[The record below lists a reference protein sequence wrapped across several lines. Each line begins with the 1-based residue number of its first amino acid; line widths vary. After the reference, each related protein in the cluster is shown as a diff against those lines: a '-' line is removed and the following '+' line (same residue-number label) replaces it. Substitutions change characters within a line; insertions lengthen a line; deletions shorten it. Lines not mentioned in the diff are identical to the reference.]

1 MASIPAPPES
11 AEEESE
17 GEFAKGP
24 AKYFISTQEY
34 CIVIFVCASFPPYK
48 VVPRS
53 SWIII
58 HGHCFDSSIP
68 YFDK

>member
-1 MASIPAPPES
+1 MTIDDKT
-11 AEEESE
+11 AEYLQGLLKLPHVGSRGVE
-17 GEFAKGP
+17 
-24 AKYFISTQEY
+24 T
-34 CIVIFVCASFPPYK
+34 SFLPYM

-58 HGHCFDSSIP
+58 HGHGFDSSIP